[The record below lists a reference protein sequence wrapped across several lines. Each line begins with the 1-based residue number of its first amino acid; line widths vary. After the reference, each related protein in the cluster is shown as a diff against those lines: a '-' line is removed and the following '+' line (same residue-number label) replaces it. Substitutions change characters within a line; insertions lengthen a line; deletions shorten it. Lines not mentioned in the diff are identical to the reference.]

1 MKSGKRGLLLFILG
15 LFLVGAYFAWQGM
28 QKTSAEATTAAAAP
42 TPARATAVEAAT
54 VETRDLDSII
64 SAVGSLRAK
73 ESVTLASEI
82 GGRVD
87 KILFEEGQ
95 RVQAGSVLFQ
105 LDTSILSA
113 SVQSARAANVLA
125 KSTFD
130 RTEALSKR
138 GISATQALEE
148 AQANLRNTEAALALA
163 EAQLAQ
169 TSIKAP
175 FDGVVGLR
183 SVSVGAYVTAGSTNL
198 AKLDQIDPLVAEFTL
213 PEVALAD
220 ITPQQQVSVVADAL
234 PDQRFQGQVYAI
246 EPSIDETG
254 RSIRMRA
261 LIANPDL
268 KLRPGLFVRVNV
280 TTSTKADAM
289 LVPESAIVPSGQTQ
303 TVYRIK
309 DDDTVEVVT
318 VTLGQR
324 LDGMVEIVSGL
335 DKEARVVTAGQQ
347 KLQNGSKVSV
357 QETLAEGS
365 V

>member
-1 MKSGKRGLLLFILG
+1 MKIGKRGILVLVLG
-15 LFLVGAYFAWQGM
+15 LVLIAAFFAWRGT
-28 QKTSAEATTAAAAP
+28 QKTSAETTASIAPVQANAAV
-42 TPARATAVEAAT
+42 VEAAT
-54 VETRDLDSII
+54 VQTRDLDSIL

-82 GGRVD
+82 SGRVD
-87 KILFEEGQ
+87 KILFQEGQ
-95 RVQAGSVLFQ
+95 RVEAGSVLFQ
-105 LDTSILSA
+105 LDTSILDA

-125 KSTFD
+125 RSTFE

-148 AQANLRNTEAALALA
+148 AEANLRNTEAALALA

-175 FDGVVGLR
+175 FHGVVGLR
-183 SVSVGAYVTAGSTNL
+183 SVSVGAYVTAGTTNL
-198 AKLDQIDPLVAEFTL
+198 AKLDQIDPLVAEFSL
-213 PEVALAD
+213 PEVALAN
-220 ITPQQQVSVVADAL
+220 ISPEQRVSVIADAL
-234 PDQRFQGQVYAI
+234 PDQPFQGQVYAI
-246 EPSIDETG
+246 EPSVDETG

-280 TTSTKADAM
+280 TTGTKADAL
-289 LVPESAIVPSGQTQ
+289 LVPESAIVPSGETQ
-303 TVYRIK
+303 TVYRINA
-309 DDDTVEVVT
+309 DDTVEVVT

-324 LDGMVEIVSGL
+324 LEGMVEIVTGL
-335 DKEARVVTAGQQ
+335 DKDARVVTAGQQ
-347 KLQNGSKVSV
+347 KLQTGTKIRV
-357 QETLAEGS
+357 QDATAEGS

>member
-1 MKSGKRGLLLFILG
+1 MKLGKRGILVLVLG
-15 LFLVGAYFAWQGM
+15 LVLIAAFFAWRGT
-28 QKTSAEATTAAAAP
+28 QKTSAETTASIAP
-42 TPARATAVEAAT
+42 VQANATVVEAAL
-54 VETRDLDSII
+54 VQTRDLDSTI

-73 ESVTLASEI
+73 ESVTLSSEI

-87 KILFEEGQ
+87 KILFQEGQ
-95 RVQAGSVLFQ
+95 RVDAGTLLFQ
-105 LDTSILSA
+105 LDTSILNA
-113 SVQSARAANVLA
+113 SVQSARAANILA
-125 KSTFD
+125 QSTFE

-183 SVSVGAYVTAGSTNL
+183 SVSVGAYVTAGTTNL

-213 PEVALAD
+213 PEVALAN
-220 ITPQQQVSVVADAL
+220 ISPQQNVSVVADAL
-234 PDQRFQGQVYAI
+234 PDQPFQGQVYAI
-246 EPSIDETG
+246 EPSVDETG

-280 TTSTKADAM
+280 TTGTKADAM
-289 LVPESAIVPSGQTQ
+289 LVPESAIVPSGETQ
-303 TVYRIK
+303 TVYRINT
-309 DDDTVEVVT
+309 DDTVEVVT

-324 LDGMVEIVSGL
+324 LEGMVEIVTGL

-347 KLQNGSKVSV
+347 KLRTGTKVRV
-357 QETLAEGS
+357 QEATAEEA

>member
-1 MKSGKRGLLLFILG
+1 LG
-15 LFLVGAYFAWQGM
+15 LVLIAAFFAWRGT
-28 QKTSAEATTAAAAP
+28 QKTSAETTASIAPVQANAAV
-42 TPARATAVEAAT
+42 VEAAT
-54 VETRDLDSII
+54 VQTRDLDSII

-82 GGRVD
+82 SGRVD
-87 KILFEEGQ
+87 KILFQEGQ
-95 RVQAGSVLFQ
+95 RVEAGSVLFQ
-105 LDTSILSA
+105 LDTSILDA

-125 KSTFD
+125 RSTFE

-148 AQANLRNTEAALALA
+148 AEANLRNTEAALALA

-175 FDGVVGLR
+175 FHGVVGLR
-183 SVSVGAYVTAGSTNL
+183 SVSVGAYVTAGTTNL
-198 AKLDQIDPLVAEFTL
+198 AKLDQIDPLVAEFSL
-213 PEVALAD
+213 PEVALAN
-220 ITPQQQVSVVADAL
+220 ISPEQRVSVIADAL
-234 PDQRFQGQVYAI
+234 PDQPFQGQVYAI
-246 EPSIDETG
+246 EPSVDETG

-280 TTSTKADAM
+280 TTGTKADAL
-289 LVPESAIVPSGQTQ
+289 LVPESAIVPSGETQ
-303 TVYRIK
+303 TVYRINA
-309 DDDTVEVVT
+309 DDTVEVVT

-324 LDGMVEIVSGL
+324 LEGMVEIVTGL
-335 DKEARVVTAGQQ
+335 DKDARVVTAGQQ
-347 KLQNGSKVSV
+347 KLQTGTKIRV
-357 QETLAEGS
+357 QDATAEGS

>member
-1 MKSGKRGLLLFILG
+1 MKLGKRGILVLVLG
-15 LFLVGAYFAWQGM
+15 LALIAAFFGWRGAQE
-28 QKTSAEATTAAAAP
+28 TSAETTTASIAP
-42 TPARATAVEAAT
+42 AQPKATVVEAAA
-54 VETRDLDSII
+54 VQTRDLDSII

-87 KILFEEGQ
+87 QILFQEGQ
-95 RVQAGSVLFQ
+95 RVEAGSVLFQ
-105 LDTSILSA
+105 LDTSILNA

-125 KSTFD
+125 RSTFE

-148 AQANLRNTEAALALA
+148 AEANLRNTEAALALA

-183 SVSVGAYVTAGSTNL
+183 SVSVGAYVTAGTTNL
-198 AKLDQIDPLVAEFTL
+198 ARLDQIDPLVAEFSL
-213 PEVALAD
+213 PEVALAS
-220 ITPQQQVSVVADAL
+220 ISPQQRVSVVADAL
-234 PDQRFQGQVYAI
+234 PDQPFQGQVYAI
-246 EPSIDETG
+246 EPSVDETG

-261 LIANPDL
+261 LISNPDL

-280 TTSTKADAM
+280 TTGTKADAM
-289 LVPESAIVPSGQTQ
+289 LVPESAIVPSGETQ
-303 TVYRIK
+303 TVYRINA
-309 DDDTVEVVT
+309 DDTVEVVT

-324 LDGMVEIVSGL
+324 LEGMVEIVTGL
-335 DKEARVVTAGQQ
+335 DKDARVVTAGQQ
-347 KLQNGSKVSV
+347 KLQTGAKVRV
-357 QETLAEGS
+357 QEATAEEA

>member
-1 MKSGKRGLLLFILG
+1 MKLRKRGILVLVLG
-15 LFLVGAYFAWQGM
+15 LVLIAAFFAWRGT
-28 QKTSAEATTAAAAP
+28 QKTSAETTASIAPVQANAAV
-42 TPARATAVEAAT
+42 VEAAA
-54 VETRDLDSII
+54 VQTRDLDSII

-82 GGRVD
+82 SGRVD
-87 KILFEEGQ
+87 KILFQEGQ
-95 RVQAGSVLFQ
+95 RVEAGSVLFQ
-105 LDTSILSA
+105 LDTSILDA

-125 KSTFD
+125 RSTFE

-148 AQANLRNTEAALALA
+148 AEANLRNTEAALALA

-175 FDGVVGLR
+175 FHGVVGLR
-183 SVSVGAYVTAGSTNL
+183 SVSVGAYVTAGTTNL
-198 AKLDQIDPLVAEFTL
+198 AKLDQIDPLVAEFSL
-213 PEVALAD
+213 PEVALAN
-220 ITPQQQVSVVADAL
+220 ISPEQRVSVIADAL
-234 PDQRFQGQVYAI
+234 PDQPFQGQVYAI
-246 EPSIDETG
+246 EPSVDETG

-280 TTSTKADAM
+280 TTGTKADAL
-289 LVPESAIVPSGQTQ
+289 LVPESAIVPSGETQ
-303 TVYRIK
+303 TVYRINA
-309 DDDTVEVVT
+309 DDTVEVVT

-324 LDGMVEIVSGL
+324 LDGLVEIVTGL
-335 DKEARVVTAGQQ
+335 DKDARVVTAGQQ
-347 KLQNGSKVSV
+347 KLQTGTKIRV
-357 QETLAEGS
+357 QDATGEGS

>member
-1 MKSGKRGLLLFILG
+1 MKLRKRGILVLVLG
-15 LFLVGAYFAWQGM
+15 LVLIAAFFAWRGT
-28 QKTSAEATTAAAAP
+28 QKTSAETTASIAPVQANAAV
-42 TPARATAVEAAT
+42 VEAAT
-54 VETRDLDSII
+54 VQTRDLDSII

-82 GGRVD
+82 SGRVD
-87 KILFEEGQ
+87 KILFQEGQ
-95 RVQAGSVLFQ
+95 RVEAGSVLFQ
-105 LDTSILSA
+105 LDTSILDA

-125 KSTFD
+125 RSTFE

-148 AQANLRNTEAALALA
+148 AEANLRNTEAALALA

-175 FDGVVGLR
+175 FHGVVGLR
-183 SVSVGAYVTAGSTNL
+183 SVSVGAYVTAGTTNL
-198 AKLDQIDPLVAEFTL
+198 AKLDQIDPLVAEFSL
-213 PEVALAD
+213 PEVALAN
-220 ITPQQQVSVVADAL
+220 ISPEQRVSVIADAL
-234 PDQRFQGQVYAI
+234 PDQPFQGQVYAI
-246 EPSIDETG
+246 EPSVDETG

-280 TTSTKADAM
+280 TTGTKADAL
-289 LVPESAIVPSGQTQ
+289 LVPESAIVPSGETQ
-303 TVYRIK
+303 TVYRINA
-309 DDDTVEVVT
+309 DDTVEVVT

-324 LDGMVEIVSGL
+324 LEGMVEIVTGL
-335 DKEARVVTAGQQ
+335 DKDARVVTAGQQ
-347 KLQNGSKVSV
+347 KLQTGTKIRV
-357 QETLAEGS
+357 QDATAEGS